1 MGWFSGAQNLRV
13 KSISPQVLILL
24 LDIVRLLIVMV
35 LVDRSQRK
43 LAEKRL
49 TDKSYKLNKTIL

>member
-43 LAEKRL
+43 LAEKKIDR
-49 TDKSYKLNKTIL
+49 KIV